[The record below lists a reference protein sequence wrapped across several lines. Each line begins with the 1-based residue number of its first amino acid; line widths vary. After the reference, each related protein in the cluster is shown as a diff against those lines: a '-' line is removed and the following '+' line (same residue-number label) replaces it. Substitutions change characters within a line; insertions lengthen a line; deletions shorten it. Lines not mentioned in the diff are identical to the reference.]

1 MVWQHI
7 REVRLGLVKEWV
19 PREQDLEIYFVELH
33 CDCGQIGICYQDLV
47 SFDHRSQCFFLFGL
61 VLLFLLLRLFYL
73 LLLVLV
79 VISIILCQLVHDFV
93 EEVAPV
99 NNWVVEVLLA
109 NFARLNKVGK
119 TDVEVEIGGEIV
131 ILQLAL
137 SLLWRLVDCL
147 VNLNG
152 LINSLL
158 Q

>member
-1 MVWQHI
+1 M
-7 REVRLGLVKEWV
+7 
-19 PREQDLEIYFVELH
+19 
-33 CDCGQIGICYQDLV
+33 
-47 SFDHRSQCFFLFGL
+47 
-61 VLLFLLLRLFYL
+61 VLLLLLLRLFYL

-99 NNWVVEVLLA
+99 NHWVVEILLA

-119 TDVEVEIGGEIV
+119 ADVEVEIRCEVV

-137 SLLWRLVDCL
+137 SLLWRLLDCL
-147 VNLNG
+147 VDLNR
-152 LINSLL
+152 LVDSLL